1 MPSERQLSKSTQ
13 FKKLLL
19 SPQLEFICEA
29 HNGLSAKIV
38 EEAGFH
44 GIWAS
49 GLSISAQF
57 GVRDNNE
64 ASWTQVLDNLE
75 FMSDATQIPILLDGD
90 TGYGN
95 FNNMQRL
102 IRKLEQRQIAAVCI
116 EDKLFPKTNS
126 FLKGEAQPLADM
138 DEFCG
143 KIKAGKDAQSDPD
156 FCIIARVE
164 AFICGWGLAE
174 ALRRAEAYHRAGADG
189 ILIHSALAVP
199 DEILAFKREWGD
211 RCPVVIVPTK
221 FAHVGEAQPLADM
234 DEFCG
239 KIKAGKDA
247 QSDPDFCIIARVEA
261 FICGWGLAEALRRA
275 EAYHRAGAD
284 GILIHSALAVP
295 DEILAFKREWGDR
308 CPVVIVPTKYYSTPT
323 DVFRQ
328 HGISLVIWAN
338 HMLRAAIATMQ
349 STARILK
356 EQENL
361 LSIEDKI
368 VPVSEIFRLQGAADL
383 QEAEKRYLPKSAER
397 ASAIVLAA
405 SRGDELG
412 ELTNDKPK
420 TMVPIRGVPIL
431 AHIMDAYN
439 TAGIKDISV
448 VRGYKKET
456 MNLPQVT
463 YVDNDDF
470 ATTGELDSLLKA
482 LQAKDQHD
490 QDIIISYGDVLFN
503 SYIPQALLQ
512 ENDDFVI
519 FVDSDW
525 QEKTSYTQ
533 LGGFAECTAPNSR
546 MAFRTEVHLKQ
557 LSTDVHRDKI
567 HGVWMGFLKVSAS
580 GASQLQKLLPSLLAV
595 PENRRAGMATLFQE
609 LLKQHQPIRV
619 LYTVGHWL
627 DINRLDDVVP
637 MSIVTRSTACGW
649 DSLKSPLRGPANY
662 KSCCRAY
669 SRFQKIVGLEWRH
682 CFKSC

>member
-1 MPSERQLSKSTQ
+1 MPSEHQPSKSTQ

-75 FMSDATQIPILLDGD
+75 FMSDAARIPILLDGD

-102 IRKLEQRQIAAVCI
+102 IRKLEQRHIAAVCI

-126 FLKGEAQPLADM
+126 FLKGDTQPMADM
-138 DEFCG
+138 EEFCG

-174 ALRRAEAYHRAGADG
+174 ALRRAEAYRQAGADG

-199 DEILAFKREWGD
+199 EEILAFKREWSN
-211 RCPVVIVPTK
+211 R
-221 FAHVGEAQPLADM
+221 
-234 DEFCG
+234 
-239 KIKAGKDA
+239 
-247 QSDPDFCIIARVEA
+247 S
-261 FICGWGLAEALRRA
+261 
-275 EAYHRAGAD
+275 
-284 GILIHSALAVP
+284 
-295 DEILAFKREWGDR
+295 
-308 CPVVIVPTKYYSTPT
+308 PVVIVPTKYYSTPT

-328 HGISLVIWAN
+328 HGFSMVIWAN
-338 HMLRAAIATMQ
+338 HMLRAAVATMQ
-349 STARILK
+349 TTARVLK

-361 LSIEDKI
+361 LSIEDHI
-368 VPVSEIFRLQGAADL
+368 VPVSEIFRLQGAAEL
-383 QEAEKRYLPKSAER
+383 MEAEQRYLPKSADR

-412 ELTNDKPK
+412 ELTEDKPK
-420 TMVPIRGVPIL
+420 TMVNIRGVPIL
-431 AHIMDAYN
+431 SHIVDAYN
-439 TAGIKDISV
+439 TVGIKNIAV
-448 VRGYKKET
+448 VRGYKKEAV
-456 MNLPQVT
+456 NLVNLT
-463 YVDNDDF
+463 YVDNNDF
-470 ATTGELDSLLKA
+470 ATTGELNSLFKA
-482 LQAKDQHD
+482 LQVKGKHE

-512 ENDDFVI
+512 EKDDFVI

-525 QEKTSYTQ
+525 RGKTSYTR

-546 MAFRTEVHLKQ
+546 KAFNAQIHLKQ
-557 LSTDVHRDKI
+557 LGRAVPSNMI
-567 HGVWMGFLKVSAS
+567 HGVWMGFFKVSAQ
-580 GASQLQKLLPSLLAV
+580 GVAQLHEILTELLAD
-595 PENRRAGMATLFQE
+595 PIHRKAGMATLFQE
-609 LLKQHQPIRV
+609 LLRRNYSIRV

-627 DINRLDDVVP
+627 DINSLDDVVEAG
-637 MSIVTRSTACGW
+637 S
-649 DSLKSPLRGPANY
+649 
-662 KSCCRAY
+662 
-669 SRFQKIVGLEWRH
+669 F
-682 CFKSC
+682 

>member
-1 MPSERQLSKSTQ
+1 MSITPTPHKASQ

-174 ALRRAEAYHRAGADG
+174 AMRRAEAYHQAGADG

-199 DEILAFKREWGD
+199 DEILSFKQEW
-211 RCPVVIVPTK
+211 
-221 FAHVGEAQPLADM
+221 A
-234 DEFCG
+234 
-239 KIKAGKDA
+239 
-247 QSDPDFCIIARVEA
+247 
-261 FICGWGLAEALRRA
+261 
-275 EAYHRAGAD
+275 
-284 GILIHSALAVP
+284 
-295 DEILAFKREWGDR
+295 DR

-349 STARILK
+349 TTARTLK

-368 VPVSEIFRLQGAADL
+368 VPVSEVFRLQGADDL
-383 QEAEKRYLPKSAER
+383 QDAEQRYLPKSMER

-420 TMVPIRGVPIL
+420 TMVPIRGLPIL

-439 TAGIKDISV
+439 TVGIKDISV
-448 VRGYKKET
+448 VRGYKKDAV
-456 MNLPQVT
+456 NLPHLT

-470 ATTGELDSLLKA
+470 AATGELDSLLKA
-482 LQAKDQHD
+482 LKAKGQHD
-490 QDIIISYGDVLFN
+490 HDIIISYGDVLFN

-512 ENDDFVI
+512 EKEDFVI

-525 QEKTSYTQ
+525 QEKTSYAR

-546 MAFRTEVHLKQ
+546 KVFNAQIHLKQ
-557 LSTDVHRDKI
+557 LGTDVHHEHI

-580 GASQLQKLLPSLLAV
+580 GASQLLELLPKLLAAPD
-595 PENRRAGMATLFQE
+595 NRKAGMATLFQE
-609 LLKQHQPIRV
+609 LLKEQQPIRV
-619 LYTVGHWL
+619 IYTVGHWL
-627 DINRLDDVVP
+627 DINNLDDLIQAG
-637 MSIVTRSTACGW
+637 S
-649 DSLKSPLRGPANY
+649 
-662 KSCCRAY
+662 
-669 SRFQKIVGLEWRH
+669 F
-682 CFKSC
+682 

>member
-1 MPSERQLSKSTQ
+1 MPSEPQPQKSTQ

-75 FMSDATQIPILLDGD
+75 FMSDAARIPILLDGD

-102 IRKLEQRQIAAVCI
+102 IRKLEQRHIAAVCI

-126 FLKGEAQPLADM
+126 FLKGDTQPMADM
-138 DEFCG
+138 EEFCG

-164 AFICGWGLAE
+164 AFICGWGLTE
-174 ALRRAEAYHRAGADG
+174 ALRRAEAYRQAGADG

-199 DEILAFKREWGD
+199 DEILAFKREWSN
-211 RCPVVIVPTK
+211 R
-221 FAHVGEAQPLADM
+221 
-234 DEFCG
+234 
-239 KIKAGKDA
+239 
-247 QSDPDFCIIARVEA
+247 S
-261 FICGWGLAEALRRA
+261 
-275 EAYHRAGAD
+275 
-284 GILIHSALAVP
+284 
-295 DEILAFKREWGDR
+295 
-308 CPVVIVPTKYYSTPT
+308 PVVIVPTKYYSTPT

-328 HGISLVIWAN
+328 HGFSMVIWAN
-338 HMLRAAIATMQ
+338 HMLRAAVATMQ
-349 STARILK
+349 TTARVLK

-361 LSIEDKI
+361 LFIEDNI
-368 VPVSEIFRLQGAADL
+368 VPVSEVFRLQGADEL
-383 QEAEKRYLPKSAER
+383 MEAEQRYLPKSADR

-412 ELTNDKPK
+412 ELTEDKPK
-420 TMVPIRGVPIL
+420 TMVNIRGVPLL
-431 AHIMDAYN
+431 AHIVDAYN
-439 TAGIKDISV
+439 SVGIKEILV
-448 VRGYKKET
+448 VRGYKKEAV
-456 MNLPQVT
+456 NLPNLT
-463 YVDNDDF
+463 YVDNDAF
-470 ATTGELDSLLKA
+470 AETGELDSLLKA
-482 LQAKDQHD
+482 LQSKEARF
-490 QDIIISYGDVLFN
+490 QDTIVSYGDVLFN
-503 SYIPQALLQ
+503 TYIPQALLQ
-512 ENDDFVI
+512 AKDDFVI

-525 QEKTSYTQ
+525 QEKTSYTR

-546 MAFRTEVHLKQ
+546 KAFNAEIHLKQ
-557 LSTDVHRDKI
+557 LGRAVPSDMI
-567 HGVWMGFLKVSAS
+567 HGVWMGFFKVSAQ
-580 GASQLQKLLPSLLAV
+580 GVTQLHEILTELLAD
-595 PENRRAGMATLFQE
+595 PNHRKAGMAILFQE
-609 LLKQHQPIRV
+609 LLRRNYPIRV

-627 DINRLDDVVP
+627 DINSLDDVVEAG
-637 MSIVTRSTACGW
+637 S
-649 DSLKSPLRGPANY
+649 
-662 KSCCRAY
+662 
-669 SRFQKIVGLEWRH
+669 F
-682 CFKSC
+682 